1 MLPSHMSGGFG
12 LIMQKSITF
21 SRRNSKVQW
30 QKWQPEYLGAWVSI
44 PPLAGQPSKLHFLL
58 FIVSCPLLGSGY

>member
-12 LIMQKSITF
+12 LIIQQSITF

-30 QKWQPEYLGAWVSI
+30 QKWQPEYWGGGGGGGGVLSVA
-44 PPLAGQPSKLHFLL
+44 H
-58 FIVSCPLLGSGY
+58 C